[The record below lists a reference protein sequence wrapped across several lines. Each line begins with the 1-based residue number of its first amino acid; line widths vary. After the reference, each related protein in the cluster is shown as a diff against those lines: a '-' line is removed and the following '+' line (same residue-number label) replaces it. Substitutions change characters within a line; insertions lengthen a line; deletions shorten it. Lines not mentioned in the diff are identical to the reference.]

1 MSIKAMTKVWDHS
14 QQEGTRL
21 LLMLA
26 LADYADDQ
34 GRSFPGIKTL
44 AKKVRLDPRNV
55 QRALRELEDAG
66 EIKTITGVGFKGTN
80 VYQITLTEGVALAPG
95 VADAPG
101 GGRRQRQGGD
111 GASATRSVIEPSL
124 NHSVTDVTGEAA
136 LSLAEQVRV
145 ALVALNTS
153 KNKVSAVGDLH
164 TLCFGYPPTDW
175 PRLGAMV
182 KRYGPI
188 AVARTFTDM
197 LASPSPDTL
206 GAATLR
212 LEGRNNAKKTTG
224 KKADA
229 GTEGGT
235 SGVRGAGKSGA
246 AGSGNRTGRNSS
258 SAKTSGGPAAL
269 VPFEDE

>member
-1 MSIKAMTKVWDHS
+1 MSIKAMTKVWDNS
-14 QQEGTRL
+14 RQEGSHL

-34 GRSFPGIKTL
+34 GRSFPAVSTL
-44 AKKVRLDPRNV
+44 AKKVRLGDRQV
-55 QRALRELEDAG
+55 RYILRKLEEDG
-66 EIKTITGVGFKGTN
+66 EIKTLTGIGYNGTN
-80 VYQITLTEGVALAPG
+80 VYQLTVGMQSSA
-95 VADAPG
+95 G
-101 GGRRQRQGGD
+101 GGMQSSAGVGCSPVQGGD
-111 GASATRSVIEPSL
+111 AADCTRSVIDPPMI
-124 NHSVTDVTGEAA
+124 HSVTDVTGDATQ
-136 LSLAEQVRV
+136 SLAEKVRL

-153 KNKVSAVGDLH
+153 KNKISAVGDMH

-182 KRYGPI
+182 KRYGAI

-224 KKADA
+224 KKADRGA
-229 GTEGGT
+229 EGST
-235 SGVRGAGKSGA
+235 SGVRGKGKSGA
-246 AGSGNRTGRNSS
+246 AGGGDGTGRNSS
-258 SAKTSGGPAAL
+258 SAKASGGPAAL